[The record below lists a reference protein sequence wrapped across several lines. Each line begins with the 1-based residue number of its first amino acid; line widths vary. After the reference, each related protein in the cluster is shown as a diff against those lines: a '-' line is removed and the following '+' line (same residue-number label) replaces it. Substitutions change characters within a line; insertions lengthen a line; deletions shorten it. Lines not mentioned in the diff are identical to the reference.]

1 MRTQNRL
8 SRLAG
13 LLVMVALV
21 GIGSADVQF
30 SVNGGLSWPFDAGAD
45 DFNTGFVVGG
55 HGFLAVTP
63 NLLIGA
69 RAAYNRWGI
78 DEFEVSQDFPDVI
91 NPDVDGATHV
101 IELLPAA
108 RLMSDL
114 YDWPFNIF
122 AHAAV
127 GVYIRTQHA
136 SLEGQSA
143 DGVDVDID
151 LFDETDGR
159 LGLQAGGGISLGR
172 VDGLTVEL
180 YPLYNLIFSGKNL
193 SQYMTANVGIV
204 LRLP

>member
-1 MRTQNRL
+1 MRTRNRL
-8 SRLAG
+8 SKVAG
-13 LLVMVALV
+13 LFVVAALV
-21 GIGSADVQF
+21 SVGSADVQF
-30 SVNGGLSWPFDAGAD
+30 GVNGGLSWPFDAGAD
-45 DFNTGFVVGG
+45 DFNTGFAAGA
-55 HGFLAVTP
+55 HGFIVVTP
-63 NLLIGA
+63 NLLLGA

-78 DEFEVSQDFPDVI
+78 DEDEIRNDFVDVI
-91 NPDVDGATHV
+91 DADVDGATHV

-114 YDWPFNIF
+114 YDWPFDIF

-136 SLEGQSA
+136 GLEGETA
-143 DGVDVDID
+143 DGEEVDID

-159 LGLQAGGGISLGR
+159 LGLQVGGGLSLGKTN
-172 VDGLTVEL
+172 GLTVEL
-180 YPLYNLIFSGKNL
+180 YPLYNLIFSGEEL